1 MIYKSL
7 GYFILTFVLWELV
20 LRVWQPSMNSAQT
33 DWQKNIVR
41 GEEILNSKET
51 RYKARDFV
59 ILGSS
64 LAKRLDM
71 TYLPNAVNFSLGGL
85 SVFDGLNLLDKLDC
99 NPDTLLVEINVIT
112 RPENLSYK
120 EQILCGLKPLLNPYI
135 TALRSKNQP
144 IGLLT
149 KYASAIFSKIANIK
163 NVEAFKIVG
172 LNKTKIQKPHT
183 KTTTVFQEGMQHR
196 GILRQYSS
204 VDTTAILKA
213 VGKLKANLKKIKKQ
227 GSVVI
232 LFEAPVYYKARHL
245 PFAQTN
251 REIVSKEFVDYRIL
265 PMDTSRYLTTD
276 GVHLNLFESK
286 RYSKYL
292 AEAIKSDNS
301 RFSKIQ

>member
-51 RYKARDFV
+51 RYKAGDFV

-71 TYLPNAVNFSLGGL
+71 TYFPNAVNFSLGGL

-120 EQILCGLKPLLNPYI
+120 EQILFGLKPFLNPYI
-135 TALRSKNQP
+135 TALRFKNQP
-144 IGLLT
+144 IGLMA
-149 KYASAIFSKIANIK
+149 KYASAIFSTIANIK
-163 NVEAFKIVG
+163 SVEAFKILG
-172 LNKTKIQKPHT
+172 LNETKIQKPHA

-213 VGKLKANLKKIKKQ
+213 VGKLKAKLKNFANR
-227 GSVVI
+227 GCVVI
-232 LFEAPVYYKARHL
+232 LFEMPVYHKAQEL
-245 PFAQTN
+245 PFARTN
-251 REIVSKEFVDYRIL
+251 REIVIKEFVDYRIL

-276 GVHLNLFESK
+276 GVHLDKSEAK
-286 RYSKYL
+286 RYTQYL
-292 AEAIKSDNS
+292 LSVL
-301 RFSKIQ
+301 